1 MRSDRDGRRFLR
13 PSFHLY
19 LLVFTLVIFF
29 AQIPLG
35 VFAAQSPL
43 DTTAHVLLPAAAT
56 SLLHDVIFRRVVH
69 GPVEYFCTMVFFGMG
84 AEAVWEVAECA
95 GDAAFGLRW
104 QVDNADT
111 MNDIMCGI
119 AGALIGAAIRLYL
132 WMRVRPGRRRS
143 SLHRRRRPARPTAA
157 RAARTRPP
165 RPSPAQRA
173 LRSGPGRRS
182 TARRKIGL
190 VGAAVVVA
198 LATPGYAGYL
208 VWAASAATSA
218 ATASP
223 PPPAPSIVAA
233 GLLPAAAADPDPGL
247 VEPVGAKPLVARS
260 VPIPF
265 LGAVIPVGPTPG
277 FVAVAPHGRQ
287 AYVANRAAGVVTVV
301 DTAVDRVTAT
311 IPVPLGPPQYL
322 AFSPDGRTVYV
333 SIWDEAR
340 TVAAIG
346 VLDTTTNSV
355 VTAIPMRSRPFL
367 AAVTPDGRRL
377 YVPNHDSGT
386 IAVVDT
392 TTRAMTA
399 EIRVAPDPH
408 WVEFSPDGRQA
419 YAADHESNLVSVID
433 TGTDTVVAEVPVQ
446 RSPHSVAVHPT
457 RPLVAGVNYDS
468 DSLSMIDTD
477 AERVVA
483 AVPVGAGPQDVT
495 WAPDGRFAYVAN
507 VDEDTVSVIDA
518 ATMTVTA
525 TVPTGDAPTSVAVLP
540 DGRRAYVTNLHDGT
554 LTVLNL
560 AA

>member
-1 MRSDRDGRRFLR
+1 MRRDRDGRRFLR

-19 LLVFTLVIFF
+19 LLVSTLVIFF

-43 DTTAHVLLPAAAT
+43 DTTAHVLLPAAAS
-56 SLLHDVIFRRVVH
+56 SLLHDLIFRRVVH
-69 GPVEYFCTMVFFGMG
+69 VPVEYFCTMVFFGMG
-84 AEAVWEVAECA
+84 AEAVWEVAEFA
-95 GDAAFGLRW
+95 GDAAFGLSW

-119 AGALIGAAIRLYL
+119 AGAILGAAIRLYL
-132 WMRVRPGRRRS
+132 WKRVHPGRRHS

-157 RAARTRPP
+157 RTGRVRPLP
-165 RPSPAQRA
+165 PVRPSSVQRA
-173 LRSGPGRRS
+173 VRPDPGRRS
-182 TARRKIGL
+182 RVGRKIGL

-208 VWAASAATSA
+208 VWVASVATSA
-218 ATASP
+218 ATAAPAP
-223 PPPAPSIVAA
+223 PSPSIVAA
-233 GLLPAAAADPDPGL
+233 GLLPAAAADPEPGL
-247 VEPVGAKPLVARS
+247 VEPIAAS
-260 VPIPF
+260 VPVPF
-265 LGAVIPVGPTPG
+265 LGAVIAVGPTPG
-277 FVAVAPHGRQ
+277 FVVVAPRGRQ

-346 VLDTTTNSV
+346 VLDTLTNSV

-367 AAVTPDGRRL
+367 AAVSPDGRRL

-386 IAVVDT
+386 IEVVDT
-392 TTRAMTA
+392 ATRAVTA

-419 YAADHESNLVSVID
+419 YTADHESNLVSVID
-433 TGTDTVVAEVPVQ
+433 TATDTVVAEVPVQ

-477 AERVVA
+477 SERVVA

-507 VDEDTVSVIDA
+507 VDADTVSVIDA